1 MNNQIDLKSTERNSF
16 KLSAY
21 ADGTADISLGL
32 VMILLGTYPLTRELF
47 GVAFN
52 MLFFFVV
59 LGIIIFAQIRV
70 KARLT
75 PSRIGLVNFGEKTQ
89 KRMKVAVLITSLL
102 VFLTAGTWYLSSQ
115 GYMLP
120 KGSIMGSYGFDILIA
135 VIILAIFSAMAY
147 ALELTRFYFY
157 GFLLAFSFLDIV
169 PASLKDVAIQLPL
182 GIAGLIIVAIGISLL
197 MRFLQKYPVANAEE
211 GLENG

>member
-1 MNNQIDLKSTERNSF
+1 MNNQIDLKGTERNSF

-120 KGSIMGSYGFDILIA
+120 KGSIMGAYGFDILIG
-135 VIILAIFSAMAY
+135 VIVLAIFSAMAY
-147 ALELTRFYFY
+147 TLELTRYYFY
-157 GFLLAFSFLDIV
+157 GLLLGTSFPLPTIFPIYNGLPTLLSGVVIVGIGAFLLVRFLD
-169 PASLKDVAIQLPL
+169 
-182 GIAGLIIVAIGISLL
+182 
-197 MRFLQKYPVANAEE
+197 KYPAADAVE
-211 GLENG
+211 GI